1 MNDNQHVSGSASQYR
16 TQADHPMRELL
27 NQLRQVQPEVT
38 ITGVTDIPHRLRTP
52 LAETAETVMAV
63 CQNGMAA
70 LGQLMAHS
78 SPVIEDGTVGA
89 ESVESLGWLLSE
101 LGDLSGYCLVL
112 ASECRRIQNSKPVAC
127 NLVSTTSNE
136 PDRFTQCAKD

>member
-1 MNDNQHVSGSASQYR
+1 
-16 TQADHPMRELL
+16 MRELL

-38 ITGVTDIPHRLRTP
+38 ITGVTDIPHRLRAP
-52 LAETAETVMAV
+52 LAAAAETVMAV
-63 CQNGMAA
+63 CQNGMSAV
-70 LGQLMAHS
+70 GQLMAHS

-89 ESVESLGWLLSE
+89 DSVESLGWLISE
-101 LGDLSGYCLVL
+101 LGDLCGYCMVL
-112 ASECRRIQNSKPVAC
+112 ASECQRTQNIKTSAC

>member
-1 MNDNQHVSGSASQYR
+1 MNNNQHLGGSTSQYR
-16 TQADHPMRELL
+16 TKTDHPIRELL
-27 NQLRQVQPEVT
+27 NQLREVQPEVT
-38 ITGVTDIPHRLRTP
+38 ITGVTAVPPIPPRLRTS
-52 LAETAETVMAV
+52 LAAAAETVMAV

-70 LGQLMAHS
+70 VGQLMAHS

-112 ASECRRIQNSKPVAC
+112 ASECRRIQNLSPVAC
-127 NLVSTTSNE
+127 NLVSTSSHE
-136 PDRFTQCAKD
+136 PAPQS

>member
-1 MNDNQHVSGSASQYR
+1 MNNNQHAGGTASQYR

-27 NQLRQVQPEVT
+27 NQLRQVHPEVT
-38 ITGVTDIPHRLRTP
+38 ITGETAIPHRLRTP
-52 LAETAETVMAV
+52 LAAAAETVMAV

-70 LGQLMAHS
+70 VGQLMAYS

-89 ESVESLGWLLSE
+89 EGVESLGWLLSE

-112 ASECRRIQNSKPVAC
+112 ASECRRIQNLQPVAC
-127 NLVSTTSNE
+127 NLVSTSSHE
-136 PDRFTQCAKD
+136 PDRFTQ

>member
-1 MNDNQHVSGSASQYR
+1 MNNNQHVGGNASQYR
-16 TQADHPMRELL
+16 TQTDHPMRELL

-52 LAETAETVMAV
+52 LAVAAETVMAV

-70 LGQLMAHS
+70 VGQLMAHS

-101 LGDLSGYCLVL
+101 LGDLSGYCFVL
-112 ASECRRIQNSKPVAC
+112 ASECRRTQNVPPIAC
-127 NLVSTTSNE
+127 NLVSTSSNE
-136 PDRFTQCAKD
+136 SDRFTQ